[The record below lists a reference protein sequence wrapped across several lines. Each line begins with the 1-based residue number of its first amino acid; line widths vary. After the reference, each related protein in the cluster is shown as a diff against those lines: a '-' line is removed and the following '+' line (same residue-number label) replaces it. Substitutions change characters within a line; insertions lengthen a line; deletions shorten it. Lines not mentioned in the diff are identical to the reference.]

1 VYDPALTQPL
11 AQVLSELGGQAA
23 LVVHGYGGLDELTT
37 SGPNHVSRLD
47 HGRVE
52 TFELET
58 QRYGLRPAEP
68 QDLRGGEP
76 EENAEILRRTLS
88 GEDQTPRRDVVLLNA
103 AAALA
108 TRLGDLGQ
116 ALSEARRALDSGV
129 ALAKLDE
136 LIAFSRQLAAQ
147 PAVLS

>member
-1 VYDPALTQPL
+1 
-11 AQVLSELGGQAA
+11 
-23 LVVHGYGGLDELTT
+23 
-37 SGPNHVSRLD
+37 
-47 HGRVE
+47 VE

-58 QRYGLRPAEP
+58 QRYGLLAAEP